1 VDNGRSSLRRPWN
14 YGARGAASIC
24 TSSAK
29 AKPKENGLLER
40 FNRTYR
46 EDVLDADLFETLH
59 QVRAEANRWKWEYNN
74 ERPHESLG
82 NLTPR
87 ALLLKLGQLP
97 NVHGQASGLPT
108 LQQDNNTNND
118 SINFTKDNA

>member
-1 VDNGRSSLRRPWN
+1 M
-14 YGARGAASIC
+14 
-24 TSSAK
+24 
-29 AKPKENGLLER
+29 LER